1 MELDYN
7 CGVLG
12 RNKKIKYQTENYGM
26 MWSCSGVENKWEK
39 FKRKVKCEKGR
50 SIMASKRRKKK
61 RVNPALVR
69 LIVLC
74 VVIVILLVILIGMLA
89 GEKKNDKQTETTAN
103 NNAANNN
110 PTTIE
115 ETTTDNSQNE
125 TTADPSLPEQTFG
138 KWDLSTLPNDKT
150 PYGNNQDDVTAD
162 GIPSGV
168 FWYTSKWSKYNADFI
183 SDIGIKCNKGEGTEK
198 IIYLTMDCGFDNE
211 ETGPIL
217 DILKEKNVKATFF
230 VTSMFYDAR
239 PDLIKR
245 MIDEGHRIGSHTI
258 NHLDMP
264 TLSLDKQKEEIMDV
278 INKLKKDYNYDSRLF
293 RFPEGSFS
301 DQSLALVN
309 NLGLKSV
316 FWSYAYNDYSSTQPE
331 VQPSYERAVKYVHP
345 GAIYLLH
352 ASSSTNRAFLGDWID
367 AVREKGY
374 EFGGVYPVD

>member
-1 MELDYN
+1 
-7 CGVLG
+7 
-12 RNKKIKYQTENYGM
+12 
-26 MWSCSGVENKWEK
+26 
-39 FKRKVKCEKGR
+39 
-50 SIMASKRRKKK
+50 MANKRRKKK
-61 RVNPALVR
+61 RVNPALIR

-74 VVIVILLVILIGMLA
+74 VVIVVLLVVLIGMLTS
-89 GEKKNDKQTETTAN
+89 GKKDNKQPETTTNSVSNDNQTSITETT
-103 NNAANNN
+103 
-110 PTTIE
+110 TYKSE
-115 ETTTDNSQNE
+115 EE
-125 TTADPSLPEQTFG
+125 TTADPSLPQQTFG
-138 KWDLSTLPNDKT
+138 NWDLATLPNDKT
-150 PYGNNQDDVTAD
+150 PYGNKQDDVTKD
-162 GIPSGV
+162 GIPTGI
-168 FWYTSKWSKYNADFI
+168 FWYTSKWGKYNVDFI
-183 SDIGIKCNKGEGTEK
+183 SDIGIKCNNGEAVEK

-258 NHLDMP
+258 NHPDMP
-264 TLSLDKQKEEIMDV
+264 TLSIEKQEEEIMDV
-278 INKLKKDYNYDSRLF
+278 VNKLKKDYNYDCRLF

-301 DQSLALVN
+301 DRSLALVE

-316 FWSYAYNDYSSTQPE
+316 FWSFAYNDYSQNQPDVASSLE
-331 VQPSYERAVKYVHP
+331 YAVKYVHP

-352 ASSSTNRAFLGDWID
+352 ASSSTNRAFLADWID